1 MLRFVEQL
9 VCETQPRQRILRGS
23 GVGVSEMPISDINGR
38 NVNFGHPLAEN
49 GSSAVRRHL
58 TRKCHN
64 WPSKAE
70 NGSQRS
76 ISNSADR
83 PTERLISSWLIFF
96 VHRSISL
103 LFEFGCS
110 ETPPIDQTTRIWLFR
125 DTSHRPNDAVG
136 ERTVSWALAILR
148 WLSPNGRAP
157 LDSLS
162 LYRGLAA
169 LYSGDSAVAVTER
182 PGTT

>member
-1 MLRFVEQL
+1 MADD
-9 VCETQPRQRILRGS
+9 
-23 GVGVSEMPISDINGR
+23 SEMSEWWEAKPDNRSTAVPCCVSSNSWFVIPNPGNGSLAVR
-38 NVNFGHPLAEN
+38 AWVSAKCQFRTSMAEMSIFGHPLAEN

-110 ETPPIDQTTRIWLFR
+110 ETPPIDQTTLL
-125 DTSHRPNDAVG
+125 
-136 ERTVSWALAILR
+136 VSAL
-148 WLSPNGRAP
+148 
-157 LDSLS
+157 
-162 LYRGLAA
+162 
-169 LYSGDSAVAVTER
+169 
-182 PGTT
+182 